1 MLITTKDLYEKNG
14 NVLEKESNYTKLDI
28 ANNGW
33 YGENESA
40 KTNTYCGSVVN
51 IKEENFARGFIANAY
66 VTITYKEGTTTTVY
80 SDNMSDTRSVAQ
92 VAYNMTQS
100 EGGQA
105 ELNRLGETIKAMI
118 EGWATKYNAN
128 QAQ

>member
-1 MLITTKDLYEKNG
+1 MPLPLRQSRSP
-14 NVLEKESNYTKLDI
+14 LCRPRS
-28 ANNGW
+28 
-33 YGENESA
+33 
-40 KTNTYCGSVVN
+40 
-51 IKEENFARGFIANAY
+51 
-66 VTITYKEGTTTTVY
+66 TYKDGTTTTVY

>member
-1 MLITTKDLYEKNG
+1 MQ
-14 NVLEKESNYTKLDI
+14 
-28 ANNGW
+28 
-33 YGENESA
+33 
-40 KTNTYCGSVVN
+40 N

-66 VTITYKEGTTTTVY
+66 VTITYKDGTTTTVY

>member
-1 MLITTKDLYEKNG
+1 
-14 NVLEKESNYTKLDI
+14 
-28 ANNGW
+28 
-33 YGENESA
+33 
-40 KTNTYCGSVVN
+40 
-51 IKEENFARGFIANAY
+51 
-66 VTITYKEGTTTTVY
+66 
-80 SDNMSDTRSVAQ
+80 MSDTESVAQ